1 MAWLAKETKS
11 DINQLET
18 KLTKTENKSKAK
30 CQLRN
35 KAKKAKQT
43 NKHGGKKMNE
53 KKKEKAKLNRSI

>member
-1 MAWLAKETKS
+1 MDWLAKETKS

-35 KAKKAKQT
+35 KAEKAKQT
-43 NKHGGKKMNE
+43 NKHGGKNNW
-53 KKKEKAKLNRSI
+53 KKKRKSKVK